1 MNFLWYQWY
10 DSLWF
15 ILFYSSKKQCVI
27 IVNVGFNYRGF
38 TDYQM
43 SYYID
48 SIPGGD
54 LKFVT
59 VVGQWGPLS
68 LESIA
73 MSYDQPYD

>member
-1 MNFLWYQWY
+1 M
-10 DSLWF
+10 
-15 ILFYSSKKQCVI
+15 I

-48 SIPGGD
+48 SIPEGD
-54 LKFVT
+54 LKFDT